1 MARKEAMRGDARALG
16 GGAEQGKREEGEGA
30 REEPGET
37 RAAQQQGG
45 GGAQGRWGRKS
56 RRQKFSELGGS
67 RSPPTGPGLEG
78 AWGREAL
85 T

>member
-1 MARKEAMRGDARALG
+1 MARKEAMRGDARAQG
-16 GGAEQGKREEGEGA
+16 GGAEQGKREEGEGERA
-30 REEPGET
+30 EPGET

-56 RRQKFSELGGS
+56 RRQKFSEPGGS
-67 RSPPTGPGLEG
+67 RPPPTGPELEG
-78 AWGREAL
+78 AWGRAAL